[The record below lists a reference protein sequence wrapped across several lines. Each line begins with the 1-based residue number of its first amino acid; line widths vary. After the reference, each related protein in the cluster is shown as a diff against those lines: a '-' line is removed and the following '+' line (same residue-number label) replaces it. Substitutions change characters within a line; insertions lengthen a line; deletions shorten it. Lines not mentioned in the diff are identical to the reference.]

1 MPEMPRP
8 SGQAACAAVRIDMAT
23 QAEKCKTFRALHER
37 PGAFIMPN
45 PWDVGSA
52 RLLEHLGFEAL
63 ATTSAG
69 FAYSLG
75 MRDNTPDREVT
86 LEHCREIVESV
97 DVPVS
102 ADLGNCFGDKPEI
115 VAETIRRAARAG
127 LAGCSVEDSTQRA
140 DDPIYPFELA
150 VDRVRAAADVVHSLP
165 FPFTLTARC
174 ENYLHGRL
182 DLDDTIRRLQAY
194 EQAGANVLFAP
205 GVSSIDDLRRL
216 VRSVNLPVNVIGG
229 GSMDVAEL
237 AGIGVKR
244 ISTGGA
250 LYRAA
255 LAAVQRAARE
265 MKDQGTFA
273 LTAESVSQIDVGSIV
288 AR

>member
-1 MPEMPRP
+1 
-8 SGQAACAAVRIDMAT
+8 MAT
-23 QAEKCKTFRALHER
+23 QSDKCRTFRALHER

-75 MRDNTPDREVT
+75 MRDNAPDREMT
-86 LEHCREIVESV
+86 LEHCREIVEAV

-102 ADLGNCFGDKPEI
+102 ADLGNCFGDKPEV
-115 VAETIRRAARAG
+115 VAETIRRAARTG

-140 DDPIYPFELA
+140 DDPIYGFELS
-150 VDRVRAAADVVHSLP
+150 VDRVRAAVEVVRSLP

-174 ENYLHGRL
+174 ENYLHGRH
-182 DLDDTIRRLQAY
+182 DLDDTIKRLKAY
-194 EQAGANVLFAP
+194 EEAGANVLFAP
-205 GVSSIDDLRRL
+205 GVSSLDDLRRL
-216 VRSVNLPVNVIGG
+216 IRSVGLPVNVIGG
-229 GSMDVAEL
+229 GKMEIGEL

-255 LAAVQRAARE
+255 LTGVARAAEE
-265 MKDQGTFA
+265 MRDKGTF
-273 LTAESVSQIDVGSIV
+273 SVLSEAISHVDSGAIV